1 VPEQAVPDERLRRLL
16 DAFSVAGLRFR
27 LVLLDGASEET
38 LHDGLG
44 TLAVD
49 THEAVWPVAESLTI
63 RATFAGSS
71 RPADARLHEL
81 LASVVPDAL
90 RMEREL
96 LFFSRELAG
105 RYGEVDLLT
114 SVGDTLGSG
123 IVLERGVAR
132 LLAELVSV
140 MDASGA
146 ELWTVDDDESHLLRF
161 AGSSPAGDGNSI
173 DLKLSGS
180 VLAQAFRGQI
190 ARSAVK
196 EDRAELLVPI
206 GRAPD
211 RGRSG
216 SMGVLKVTRRPERPF
231 RQSDSRLVTA
241 IASQIGAA
249 FENRRLIGEK
259 VERERMLVELELAHH
274 LQLKLLPQ
282 LADFED
288 CADIAARCEPADSV
302 GGDFYH
308 LFRLGEG
315 RFGVMLGDVSSH
327 GYSAGLIMALTMSA
341 ASLVVRESDR
351 PGDVLRGI
359 HRELVRKL
367 ESTDMYMTLCYVVLD
382 PTNNRLCYANAGH
395 PHAFRIGPAIA
406 DRLDAL
412 NPPLGIAEFDA
423 YEERDLSWHR
433 GEDTLL
439 LFTDGLSETI
449 RDDQLW
455 SDDIIIDA
463 VRSHLNSEAGAVLEE
478 LFRIAS
484 PSDTPLADDRT
495 ALVLK

>member
-1 VPEQAVPDERLRRLL
+1 MPEQASQDERLRRLL
-16 DAFSVAGLRFR
+16 DDFSVAGLRFR
-27 LVLLDGASEET
+27 LVLMDGVSEVV

-44 TLAVD
+44 TVSAD
-49 THEAVWPVAESLTI
+49 TQEDVWSVAEDLTI
-63 RATFAGSS
+63 RATVAETS
-71 RPADARLHEL
+71 DAAEIKLRKL
-81 LASVVPDAL
+81 LASLVPDAL

-114 SVGDTLGSG
+114 SVGETLGSG
-123 IVLERGVAR
+123 IVLERGVVK
-132 LLAELVSV
+132 LLAELVGV
-140 MDASGA
+140 MDASAA
-146 ELWTVDDDESHLLRF
+146 ELWTADGDESHLARV
-161 AGSSPAGDGNSI
+161 AASHPSAEAATI

-180 VLAQAFRGQI
+180 PLAEVFRGQV
-190 ARSAVK
+190 AKSSAA
-196 EDRAELLVPI
+196 ENQAELLVPV
-206 GRAPD
+206 
-211 RGRSG
+211 GRSPNHGLAG
-216 SMGVLKVTRRPERPF
+216 SMGVLRVVRPQDRMF
-231 RQSDSRLVTA
+231 RQSDMRLVTA

-249 FENRRLIGEK
+249 FENRRLIGES

-282 LADFED
+282 VTDFTD
-288 CADIAARCEPADSV
+288 CADIAARCEPAESV

-315 RFGVMLGDVSSH
+315 RLGVMLGDVSSH

-359 HRELVRKL
+359 HHELVRKL

-382 PTNNRLCYANAGH
+382 PTRNRLRYANAGH
-395 PHAFRIGPAIA
+395 PHAFRIGPAVA

-423 YEERDLSWHR
+423 YEERELSWYP
-433 GEDTLL
+433 GKDTLL

-449 RDDQLW
+449 RADRLW
-455 SDDIIIDA
+455 SDDIIIEA
-463 VRSHLNSEAGAVLEE
+463 VRNHLNADAGVLLEE
-478 LFRIAS
+478 LFTIAS
-484 PSDTPLADDRT
+484 PGDAQLADDRT